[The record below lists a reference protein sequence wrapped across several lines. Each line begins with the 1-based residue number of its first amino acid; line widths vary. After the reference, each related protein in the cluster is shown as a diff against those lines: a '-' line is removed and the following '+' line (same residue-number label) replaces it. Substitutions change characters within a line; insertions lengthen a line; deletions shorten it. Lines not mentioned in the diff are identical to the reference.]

1 MELPFFQYFRESFNN
16 LSCFSSPTAN
26 SIDLQNFSALLENN
40 ETLHSRS
47 NSYTLDEIF
56 SNTQPVGG
64 ISKLAIQA
72 ENDLASYKQLTS
84 SIKSNNPSLFRKFIK
99 LLGNLEHLNNKNRTF
114 LHISAKYGSLDI
126 CQLILAFTQSNINSR
141 DKERKSPLH
150 LAALN
155 GHVNVVKFLHRCG
168 GYLHIKDK
176 SQKSVID
183 YAIESKNVELIM
195 FVFEK
200 SPSIGKG
207 CGFNVKQLLKA
218 NGISI
223 DKPKI
228 LGNDEKS
235 KVKKVEWQDL
245 IGLSD
250 FSIVQ
255 EVGRGSFGVVYLVK
269 LEENGKALAMKVM
282 VKEKIYGEG
291 LEDYVCTEKNVM
303 ARIESE
309 FIVKLRYAFQTL
321 SLFCL
326 VMDYCPGGTLAQ
338 VILRCGKVREEIAKK
353 YLSEIVIAFECLHDR
368 DVIYRD
374 LKPENVLIDEMGH
387 VRLTDFGLAKTG
399 VCGDQSAASFCGT
412 FSYLAPEIL
421 EKKHYGKSVD
431 WYSFGVLMFELL
443 TGSVPKGKSIK
454 KDIKKLN
461 IQKFISP
468 EAKDLIEGLMFPEYK
483 KRIGFKGAEQV
494 KLHEFFSEI
503 DWDVVKNKELLMDKP
518 EVKVIKSRLIHES
531 DLPSGRE
538 MRDLENWSFVRAE

>member
-1 MELPFFQYFRESFNN
+1 MDLPFFQDFRES
-16 LSCFSSPTAN
+16 LKTLTCLTSPTTK
-26 SIDLQNFSALLENN
+26 SIDLQNFSSLLENN
-40 ETLHSRS
+40 ETLHSRN
-47 NSYTLDEIF
+47 NSYTQDEVF
-56 SNTQPVGG
+56 SNTLPAGG
-64 ISKLAIQA
+64 ISNLAKQA
-72 ENDLASYKQLTS
+72 EHDLASYKQLTS

-99 LLGNLEHLNNKNRTF
+99 LLGNLEYLNNKSRTF

-126 CQLILAFTQSNINSR
+126 CQLILAFTQTNINSR
-141 DKERKSPLH
+141 DKEHKSPLH

-183 YAIESKNVELIM
+183 YAIESKNVELIL

-223 DKPKI
+223 DKPKVM
-228 LGNDEKS
+228 GNDEKS
-235 KVKKVEWQDL
+235 KVKKVEWNDL
-245 IGLSD
+245 IGLND
-250 FSIVQ
+250 FTILQ

-269 LEENGKALAMKVM
+269 LEESGGIYAMKVM
-282 VKEKIYGEG
+282 VKEKIYEEK

-321 SLFCL
+321 RLVCL
-326 VMDYCPGGTLAQ
+326 VMDFCPGGTLAQ
-338 VILRCGKVREEIAKK
+338 VILRTGKVKEDMAKR
-353 YLSEIVIAFECLHDR
+353 YLSEIVVAFECLHDR

-412 FSYLAPEIL
+412 VSYLAPEIL

-454 KDIKKLN
+454 KDITKLH
-461 IQKFISP
+461 IPKFISP
-468 EAKDLIEGLMFPEYK
+468 PARNLIEGLMFPEYK
-483 KRIGFKGAEQV
+483 KRIGFKGVEQV
-494 KLHEFFSEI
+494 KLHEFFSDI
-503 DWDVVKNKELLMDKP
+503 DWDIVKNKQLTMDKP
-518 EVKVIKSRLIHES
+518 EIKIIEHGLIQES

-538 MRDLENWSFVRAE
+538 MRDLDNWSFVRSE